1 MEVPVFYQARAK
13 FCPYHGGG
21 IEKHRRK
28 GQIYR
33 KGRRQ
38 SISRRD
44 WTHTTLTQVRLSP
57 ANTRLSEVSE
67 ETAIRYLKELSDKYA
82 LGGGIAD
89 MPSNKT
95 GLHKGIFEVYP
106 RRDLIRTNDS

>member
-1 MEVPVFYQARAK
+1 MPVFNQARAK

-21 IEKHRRK
+21 IEKHQRK
-28 GQIYR
+28 GQSYR
-33 KGRRQ
+33 KGLRQ

-67 ETAIRYLKELSDKYA
+67 ETAIRYLKELEEKYA
-82 LGGGIAD
+82 PGSIIAD

-95 GLHKGIFEVYP
+95 RLNKDIFELTETMFCVD
-106 RRDLIRTNDS
+106 R

>member
-1 MEVPVFYQARAK
+1 MEVPVFNQARAK
-13 FCPYHGGG
+13 FCLYHGGG

-33 KGRRQ
+33 KGLRQ

-44 WTHTTLTQVRLSP
+44 WAHTTLTQVRLSP

-67 ETAIRYLKELSDKYA
+67 ETVIRYLKELSDKYA
-82 LGGGIAD
+82 LGVVIAD
-89 MPSNKT
+89 VPSNNT
-95 GLHKGIFEVYP
+95 GSNKEIFELTETMFCVD
-106 RRDLIRTNDS
+106 R